1 MNVVIYDKK
10 SLRIIARPI
19 ITSLEDFKINPNLF
33 YPDWDAEKHIWTELE
48 YQNPVLDNR
57 NLREAT
63 KEELYRAEKYTL
75 AENELLENG
84 KLRESTKEELY
95 KAGKYTLAEN
105 EIADNE
111 KIKTVELSEFEYIE
125 NNEIKYKK
133 EEKIGKLKQEL
144 YELRIEREKK
154 PFEFEVKGTK
164 YLQGNRTIDQSNI
177 TKILFSLVLRFILG
191 LMGKISKGQK
201 LDFAQ
206 VMTDLMATEYSNW
219 KFYTEN
225 GTEKYVNVSVQKFI
239 EMSEIMRKHTT
250 ASMVAETT
258 LSQSLLNKSIE
269 ELKKFNAEAEYNKL
283 FESEIKQG

>member
-10 SLRIIARPI
+10 SLEIIARPT
-19 ITSLEDFKINPNLF
+19 ITNLEEFKNNPAIF
-33 YPDWDAEKHIWTELE
+33 YPDWNEENHIWNETE
-48 YQNPVLDNR
+48 YQNPVLENGD
-57 NLREAT
+57 LREAT
-63 KEELYRAEKYTL
+63 KEELYKAGKCNL
-75 AENELLENG
+75 DENELIEDG
-84 KLRESTKEELY
+84 
-95 KAGKYTLAEN
+95 
-105 EIADNE
+105 

-125 NNEIKYKK
+125 NNEIKYRK
-133 EEKIGKLKQEL
+133 EEKIEKLKQEL

-164 YLQGNRTIDQSNI
+164 YLQHNRTIDQSNI

-206 VMTDLMATEYSNW
+206 VMTDLMSTEYSNW
-219 KFYTEN
+219 KFYAEN

-258 LSQSLLNKSIE
+258 LSHSLLNKSIE

-283 FESEIKQG
+283 FENEIKQG

>member
-10 SLRIIARPI
+10 SLEIIARPT
-19 ITSLEDFKINPNLF
+19 ITNLEEFKNNPAIF
-33 YPDWDAEKHIWTELE
+33 YPDWNTENHIWNETE
-48 YQNPVLDNR
+48 YQNPVLENGD
-57 NLREAT
+57 LREA
-63 KEELYRAEKYTL
+63 
-75 AENELLENG
+75 
-84 KLRESTKEELY
+84 ELY
-95 KAGKYTLAEN
+95 KAGKYNLDEN
-105 EIADNE
+105 ELIENG

-133 EEKIGKLKQEL
+133 EEKIEKLKQEL
-144 YELRIEREKK
+144 YELRIEKEKK
-154 PFEFEVKGTK
+154 PFEFEVEGTK

-177 TKILFSLVLRFILG
+177 TKISFSLVLRFILG

-219 KFYTEN
+219 KFYTED
-225 GTEKYVNVSVQKFI
+225 GSEKYVNVSVQKFI

-250 ASMVAETT
+250 TSMVAETT
-258 LSQSLLNKSIE
+258 LSHSLENKTVE

-283 FESEIKQG
+283 FDSEIKQS

>member
-84 KLRESTKEELY
+84 K
-95 KAGKYTLAEN
+95 
-105 EIADNE
+105 
-111 KIKTVELSEFEYIE
+111 IKTVELSEFEYIE
-125 NNEIKYKK
+125 DNQIKYRK
-133 EEKIGKLKQEL
+133 EEKIEKLKQEL

-164 YLQGNRTIDQSNI
+164 YLQHNRTIDQSNI

-219 KFYTEN
+219 KFYTED
-225 GTEKYVNVSVQKFI
+225 GSEKYVNVSVQKFI

-258 LSQSLLNKSIE
+258 LSHGLENKTVE
-269 ELKKFNAEAEYNKL
+269 ELKTFNAEIEYNKL

>member
-10 SLRIIARPI
+10 SLEIIARPV
-19 ITSLEDFKINPNLF
+19 ITNLEDFEKDPNLF
-33 YPDWDAEKHIWTELE
+33 YPDWDSEKHIWDEKE
-48 YQNPVLDNR
+48 YQNPVL
-57 NLREAT
+57 
-63 KEELYRAEKYTL
+63 
-75 AENELLENG
+75 ENG
-84 KLRESTKEELY
+84 NLRESTKEELY
-95 KAGKYTLAEN
+95 KAGKYNLAEN
-105 EIADNE
+105 ELIENE

-133 EEKIGKLKQEL
+133 EEKIEKLKQEL

-154 PFEFEVKGTK
+154 PFEFEVDDER
-164 YLQGNRTIDQSNI
+164 YLQHNRTIDQSNI

-219 KFYTEN
+219 KFYTED
-225 GTEKYVNVSVQKFI
+225 GSEKYVNVSVQKFI

-258 LSQSLLNKSIE
+258 LSHSFLNKSIE
-269 ELKKFNAEAEYNKL
+269 ELKTFNAEAEYNKL

>member
-10 SLRIIARPI
+10 SLGIIARPI
-19 ITSLEDFKINPNLF
+19 ITNLEEFKSSPNLF
-33 YPDWDAEKHIWTELE
+33 YPNWDSEKHIWSGLE
-48 YQNPVLDNR
+48 YQNPVLENE

-63 KEELYRAEKYTL
+63 KEELY
-75 AENELLENG
+75 
-84 KLRESTKEELY
+84 
-95 KAGKYTLAEN
+95 KAGKYILTEN
-105 EIADNE
+105 ELIENE

-125 NNEIKYKK
+125 NNQIKYRKEGKIEKLK
-133 EEKIGKLKQEL
+133 EEL
-144 YELRIEREKK
+144 YQLRLEREKK

-164 YLQGNRTIDQSNI
+164 YLQHNRTIDQSNI

-219 KFYTEN
+219 KFYTED
-225 GTEKYVNVSVQKFI
+225 GSEKYVNVSVQKFI

-250 ASMVAETT
+250 ASMVVETT
-258 LSQSLLNKSIE
+258 LLHSLENKTIE

>member
-1 MNVVIYDKK
+1 MIINIYDKDT
-10 SLRIIARPI
+10 LGIIAKPV
-19 ITSLEDFKINPNLF
+19 ITNLEDFEKNPNLF
-33 YPDWDAEKHIWTELE
+33 YPDWDLEKHIWSELE
-48 YQNPVLDNR
+48 YQNPVLENG

-63 KEELYRAEKYTL
+63 KEELHKEGKYTL
-75 AENELLENG
+75 AENELIENG
-84 KLRESTKEELY
+84 
-95 KAGKYTLAEN
+95 
-105 EIADNE
+105 

-125 NNEIKYKK
+125 NNQIKYRK
-133 EEKIGKLKQEL
+133 EEKIEKLKQEL

-177 TKILFSLVLRFILG
+177 TKILFSLVLSFILG
-191 LMGKISKGQK
+191 LMGKIAKGQK
-201 LDFAQ
+201 PDFTQ

-258 LSQSLLNKSIE
+258 LSHSLLNKSIE
-269 ELKKFNAEAEYNKL
+269 ELKTFNAEAEYNKL

>member
-10 SLRIIARPI
+10 SLEIIARPI
-19 ITSLEDFKINPNLF
+19 ITNLEEFKSSPNLF
-33 YPDWDAEKHIWTELE
+33 YPNWDSEKRIWSELE
-48 YQNPVLDNR
+48 YENPVLDNG

-63 KEELYRAEKYTL
+63 KEELYKAKKYTL
-75 AENELLENG
+75 AENELIENG
-84 KLRESTKEELY
+84 
-95 KAGKYTLAEN
+95 
-105 EIADNE
+105 

-125 NNEIKYKK
+125 NNQINYKK
-133 EEKIGKLKQEL
+133 EERIEKLKEEL
-144 YELRIEREKK
+144 YQLRLEREKK

-164 YLQGNRTIDQSNI
+164 YLQHNRTIDQSNI

-206 VMTDLMATEYSNW
+206 VMTDLMSTEYSNW
-219 KFYTEN
+219 KFYTED
-225 GTEKYVNVSVQKFI
+225 GSEKYVNVPVQKFI

-258 LSQSLLNKSIE
+258 LSRSLENKTVE
-269 ELKKFNAEAEYNKL
+269 ELKTFNAEVEYNKL

>member
-10 SLRIIARPI
+10 NLEIIARPV
-19 ITSLEDFKINPNLF
+19 ITNLEDFEKDPNLF
-33 YPDWDAEKHIWTELE
+33 YPDWDSEKHILDEKE
-48 YQNPVLDNR
+48 YQNPVL
-57 NLREAT
+57 
-63 KEELYRAEKYTL
+63 
-75 AENELLENG
+75 ENG
-84 KLRESTKEELY
+84 NLRESTKEELY

-105 EIADNE
+105 ELIKNG

-133 EEKIGKLKQEL
+133 EGKIEKLKQEL

-154 PFEFEVKGTK
+154 PFEFEVEGTK

-177 TKILFSLVLRFILG
+177 TKILFSLVLGFILK
-191 LMGKISKGQK
+191 LMGKIAKGQK
-201 LDFAQ
+201 LDFSQ

-219 KFYTEN
+219 KFYTED
-225 GTEKYVNVSVQKFI
+225 GSEKYVNVSVQKFI

-258 LSQSLLNKSIE
+258 LSHSLLNKSIE
-269 ELKKFNAEAEYNKL
+269 ELKTFDAESEYNKL
-283 FESEIKQG
+283 FDSEIKQG

>member
-1 MNVVIYDKK
+1 MNVVIYNKK
-10 SLRIIARPI
+10 SLEIIARPI
-19 ITSLEDFKINPNLF
+19 ITNLEEFKSGPNLF
-33 YPDWDAEKHIWTELE
+33 YPNWDSEKHIWSELELE
-48 YQNPVLDNR
+48 YPVLDNG
-57 NLREAT
+57 N
-63 KEELYRAEKYTL
+63 
-75 AENELLENG
+75 
-84 KLRESTKEELY
+84 LRESTKEELY

-105 EIADNE
+105 ELLENG
-111 KIKTVELSEFEYIE
+111 KIKAVELSEFEYIE
-125 NNEIKYKK
+125 NNQINYKK
-133 EEKIGKLKQEL
+133 EERVEKLKEEL
-144 YELRIEREKK
+144 YQLRLESEKK

-164 YLQGNRTIDQSNI
+164 YLQHNRTIDQSNI

-219 KFYTEN
+219 KFYTED
-225 GTEKYVNVSVQKFI
+225 GSEKYVNVSVQKFI

-250 ASMVAETT
+250 ASMVVETT
-258 LSQSLLNKSIE
+258 LSHSLENKTVE

>member
-1 MNVVIYDKK
+1 MNVVVYDKK
-10 SLRIIARPI
+10 SLEIIARPV
-19 ITSLEDFKINPNLF
+19 ITNLEDFEKNPNLF
-33 YPDWDAEKHIWTELE
+33 YPDWDSEKHIWNELE
-48 YQNPVLDNR
+48 YQNPVLD
-57 NLREAT
+57 
-63 KEELYRAEKYTL
+63 
-75 AENELLENG
+75 NG

-95 KAGKYTLAEN
+95 KAGKYTLTEN
-105 EIADNE
+105 EIVENG
-111 KIKTVELSEFEYIE
+111 KIKAIELSKFEYIE
-125 NNEIKYKK
+125 DNQVKYRKQ
-133 EEKIGKLKQEL
+133 EKIEKLKQEL
-144 YELRIEREKK
+144 YELRIGREQK

-201 LDFAQ
+201 LDFSQ

-219 KFYTEN
+219 KFYTED

-283 FESEIKQG
+283 FENEIKQS

>member
-1 MNVVIYDKK
+1 MNVVIYNKK
-10 SLRIIARPI
+10 SLEIIARPI
-19 ITSLEDFKINPNLF
+19 ITSLEDFKINPDLF
-33 YPDWDAEKHIWTELE
+33 YPDWDSEKHIWSELE
-48 YQNPVLDNR
+48 YQNPVLDNG

-63 KEELYRAEKYTL
+63 KEELYRAGKYTL

-84 KLRESTKEELY
+84 K
-95 KAGKYTLAEN
+95 
-105 EIADNE
+105 
-111 KIKTVELSEFEYIE
+111 IKTAELSEYEYIE
-125 NNEIKYKK
+125 NNEIKYRK
-133 EEKIGKLKQEL
+133 EGKIEKLRQEL

-164 YLQGNRTIDQSNI
+164 YLQHNRTIDQSNI
-177 TKILFSLVLRFILG
+177 TKILFSLVLRFVLG

-219 KFYTEN
+219 KFYTED
-225 GTEKYVNVSVQKFI
+225 GSEKYVNVSVQKFI

-258 LSQSLLNKSIE
+258 LSHSLENKTAE

-283 FESEIKQG
+283 FESEMKQG

>member
-10 SLRIIARPI
+10 SLEIIARPT
-19 ITSLEDFKINPNLF
+19 ITNLEEFKNNPAIF
-33 YPDWDAEKHIWTELE
+33 YPDWNEENHIWNETE
-48 YQNPVLDNR
+48 YQNPVLENGD
-57 NLREAT
+57 LREAT
-63 KEELYRAEKYTL
+63 KEELYKAGKCNL
-75 AENELLENG
+75 DENELIEDG
-84 KLRESTKEELY
+84 
-95 KAGKYTLAEN
+95 
-105 EIADNE
+105 

-133 EEKIGKLKQEL
+133 EEKIEKLKQEL
-144 YELRIEREKK
+144 YELRIEKEKK
-154 PFEFEVKGTK
+154 PFEFEVEGTK

-206 VMTDLMATEYSNW
+206 VMTDLMSTEYSNW

-258 LSQSLLNKSIE
+258 LSHSLLNKSIE

-283 FESEIKQG
+283 FENEIKQG

>member
-10 SLRIIARPI
+10 SLEIIARPT
-19 ITSLEDFKINPNLF
+19 ITNLEEFKNNPAIF
-33 YPDWDAEKHIWTELE
+33 YPDWNEENHIWNELE
-48 YQNPVLDNR
+48 YQNPVL
-57 NLREAT
+57 
-63 KEELYRAEKYTL
+63 
-75 AENELLENG
+75 ENG
-84 KLRESTKEELY
+84 SLRESRKEELY
-95 KAGKYTLAEN
+95 KAGKYTLSSN
-105 EIADNE
+105 ELIENE

-125 NNEIKYKK
+125 NNQIKYRK
-133 EEKIGKLKQEL
+133 EEKIEKLKQEL

-201 LDFAQ
+201 LDFSQ

-219 KFYTEN
+219 KFYTED

>member
-1 MNVVIYDKK
+1 MNVVIYNKK
-10 SLRIIARPI
+10 NLEIIARPI
-19 ITSLEDFKINPNLF
+19 ITNLEEFKNNPDLF
-33 YPDWDAEKHIWTELE
+33 YPNWDSEKHIWSELE
-48 YQNPVLDNR
+48 YQNPVLDNG
-57 NLREAT
+57 NLREA
-63 KEELYRAEKYTL
+63 
-75 AENELLENG
+75 
-84 KLRESTKEELY
+84 TKEELY

-105 EIADNE
+105 ELIENG
-111 KIKTVELSEFEYIE
+111 KIKVVQLSEYEYIE
-125 NNEIKYKK
+125 DNQIKYRK
-133 EEKIGKLKQEL
+133 EEKVEKLKQEL

-164 YLQGNRTIDQSNI
+164 YLQHNRTIDQSNI

-219 KFYTEN
+219 KFYTED
-225 GTEKYVNVSVQKFI
+225 GSEKYVNVPVQKFI

-258 LSQSLLNKSIE
+258 LSHSLENKTVG
-269 ELKKFNAEAEYNKL
+269 ELKTFNAEVEYNKL

>member
-10 SLRIIARPI
+10 SLEIIARPT
-19 ITSLEDFKINPNLF
+19 ITNLEEFKNNPAIF
-33 YPDWDAEKHIWTELE
+33 YPDWNEENHIWNELE
-48 YQNPVLDNR
+48 YQNPVL
-57 NLREAT
+57 
-63 KEELYRAEKYTL
+63 
-75 AENELLENG
+75 ENG
-84 KLRESTKEELY
+84 SLRESRKEELY
-95 KAGKYTLAEN
+95 KAGKYNLDEN
-105 EIADNE
+105 ELIEDG

-125 NNEIKYKK
+125 NNQIKYRK
-133 EEKIGKLKQEL
+133 EEKIEKLKQEL

-154 PFEFEVKGTK
+154 PFEFEVEGTK

-206 VMTDLMATEYSNW
+206 VMTDLMSTEYSNW

-258 LSQSLLNKSIE
+258 LSHSLENKTVE
-269 ELKKFNAEAEYNKL
+269 ELKTFDAESEYNKL
-283 FESEIKQG
+283 FDSEIKQG